1 MSRPLRTRQVQDLLV
16 DLFLFLVLAVVLLSQ
31 IGCTSGPFA
40 DSVTRACR
48 GFDSMTHPTHTKSG
62 ENFGSELLTRS
73 RLDNKF

>member
-40 DSVTRACR
+40 DSATRACR
-48 GFDSMTHPTHTKSG
+48 GFDSMAPNT
-62 ENFGSELLTRS
+62 
-73 RLDNKF
+73 